1 MKKILYKTIA
11 CLLIPSLVFA
21 QIPQNQANKTTIKQT
36 DPSRIWNALNTDV
49 GQQIVSYIETAV
61 GSINLEQA
69 KAFSIN
75 NGEVAFVP
83 IKSFSKALAALC
95 YRQLDDGTEYLFLI
109 TYNATQKGVSFTF
122 PSGRMYVMN
131 SVGIKE
137 SVNPDFSFQLND
149 DLGNRV
155 RAEYDNLLI
164 QIICYPFT
172 ITFVTLSYI
181 FLFTLL
187 FLTGTPLS
195 SGNVIYLAAFAF
207 VLALGFQF
215 LIPILF
221 VVYAFINHD
230 LNLGLISI
238 FTMVYFYGCYAAG
251 S

>member
-1 MKKILYKTIA
+1 MKNILRTTIV

-21 QIPQNQANKTTIKQT
+21 QIPQYRTNEPSIKQT
-36 DPSRIWNALNTDV
+36 DLSRVWNALNTEM
-49 GQQIVSYIETAV
+49 GQEIVSYIETTV

-75 NGEVAFVP
+75 KGEVAFVP

-109 TYNATQKGVSFTF
+109 TYNTTQKGVSFTF

-131 SVGIKE
+131 SAGIKE

-149 DLGNRV
+149 DLSNRV
-155 RAEYDNLLI
+155 RTEYDNLLI

-172 ITFVTLSYI
+172 ITYVSSIYI
-181 FLFTLL
+181 FLFVLL
-187 FLTGTPLS
+187 FLTGTPLNS
-195 SGNVIYLAAFAF
+195 DLAIYLAFIAG
-207 VLALGFQF
+207 VLAIGFDF

-221 VVYAFINHD
+221 VVYAVINQD

-238 FTMVYFYGCYAAG
+238 FTMVYFYGCFVTG
-251 S
+251 P